1 MVQDAQELTK
11 KAEDK
16 LHSVNQKLEEAKKNL
31 IDAKNEVARLAEASN
46 KIEMEMLSRTFEETL
61 PLVARVNNV
70 ADKVTENLGEYTD
83 FVSEVELSKI
93 AIDVSNIAPED
104 VEASYWSDP
113 DEFDSAGENYGGSG
127 LSSYISSSDDDGGD

>member
-1 MVQDAQELTK
+1 
-11 KAEDK
+11 
-16 LHSVNQKLEEAKKNL
+16 
-31 IDAKNEVARLAEASN
+31 
-46 KIEMEMLSRTFEETL
+46 MEMLSRKFEETL

-70 ADKVTENLGEYTD
+70 ADQVSENLGEYTD
-83 FVSEVELSKI
+83 FVSEMELSKI
-93 AIDVSNIAPED
+93 AIGVSGIAPED

>member
-1 MVQDAQELTK
+1 MGIV
-11 KAEDK
+11 
-16 LHSVNQKLEEAKKNL
+16 LEQFDDYIEIESIVPNSQASKYSS
-31 IDAKNEVARLAEASN
+31 LAIGSILEKVGNEASN
-46 KIEMEMLSRTFEETL
+46 KNEMEMLSRKFEETL

-70 ADKVTENLGEYTD
+70 ADQVSENLGEYTD
-83 FVSEVELSKI
+83 FVSEMELSKI
-93 AIDVSNIAPED
+93 AIGVSGIAPED